1 MTRLREKLP
10 GLGSCDGAAEER
22 KNCDNEVCEKGLNYP
37 LISSK
42 EKSLNV
48 LDSSDLR
55 RLPMNEHKT
64 IFLRHI

>member
-42 EKSLNV
+42 EKKIERIRL
-48 LDSSDLR
+48 LR
-55 RLPMNEHKT
+55 LEEVTNE
-64 IFLRHI
+64 